1 MMASRP
7 DTLELALVDKD
18 LLLKLLQQKPPPT
31 PVVAPPTDPDLTQ
44 MAATGQIMDGVLKS
58 QTMTPHSQ
66 RNAYSELLAV
76 KNLHGKR
83 YADEGVFNNNNNN
96 NNNNKDA
103 SNWGGDTSEDA
114 DTVVTK
120 KVVSQ
125 LTPLQAER
133 ARALLK
139 HLALQDPAKISWDA
153 EGSLSINGR
162 PLPGVDIVNLV
173 THLSRNRAG
182 DRTPPEFV
190 QLLPELDI
198 PTQLIQNRKVQA
210 SAKSATRSKAKIR
223 QKRHDRRDAKGR
235 FSKPLTR
242 EASAATSSKSPYPG
256 QWEKLNE

>member
-83 YADEGVFNNNNNN
+83 YADEGVFNNNNNM
-96 NNNNKDA
+96 DA
-103 SNWGGDTSEDA
+103 SNSGGDTSEDG

-210 SAKSATRSKAKIR
+210 SAKSATRSKAKIKR
-223 QKRHDRRDAKGR
+223 VRHDRRDVKGR
-235 FSKPLTR
+235 FSKPLT
-242 EASAATSSKSPYPG
+242 ASAATSSKSPYPG
-256 QWEKLNE
+256 QWEKLND